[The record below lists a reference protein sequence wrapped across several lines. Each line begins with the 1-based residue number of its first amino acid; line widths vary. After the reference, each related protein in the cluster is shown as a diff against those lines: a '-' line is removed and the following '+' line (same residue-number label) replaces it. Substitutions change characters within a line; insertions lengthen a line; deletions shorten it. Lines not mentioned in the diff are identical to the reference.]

1 LREGGPRRGEPRG
14 APHAGGPVRR
24 QGPGGAGHRRA
35 RARVAGHGG
44 RPHRDHRHQRQDHDD
59 VADGRVAEGAGA
71 ADARGREHRHAALG
85 ACPRFPGR
93 RPRGGRGVELPARE
107 HGPVPPSGG
116 GRPQHHTRSSGPAR
130 EPRAVHGGQ
139 GQHPDEPEHGRLRGA
154 QLRRPPGGRP
164 RLARGGPGARVQSP
178 RAAPARGVR
187 PRRMDRRQAQRSR
200 GAHLP
205 RRRDRPA
212 RPAQRRERAR
222 GHRVRPVDGDGAA
235 GDPPRHRRVPWRRA
249 PDRTGPGRSGRRLL
263 QRLQGHQRGL
273 DDQGA
278 REFHRARDPDRR
290 RQGQGPGLRPARGC
304 RARPRPPG
312 DPDRRGPG
320 QAPRAP
326 GGGRYRHRGRALHG
340 RSGAARQG
348 RRARGRRGAPLA
360 GLCLLRHVPELRA
373 SGPRVQGRR
382 AGAPGLMPRK
392 LTPDLWLFAV
402 VVALCSVGVV
412 MVYSASAII
421 AADRFHDPFFFLKKQ
436 FFWALLGV
444 ACLWAALRVDYRRL
458 ERLVVP
464 LLVVSFVLLVLVL
477 VPPFGQAINGTRRWF
492 RGGPVSFQPVELAK
506 FSLVLYMA
514 AFLARRQALMS
525 SFGQGLVPPLL
536 VAGLMAGLTI
546 LQPDLGNSLALII
559 LTLALAYLAG
569 ARVTHMLAIGAAA
582 LPVVGL
588 LIALKPYR
596 LRRFLAFLNPWDD
609 PQGSGFQIIQ
619 SFLAL
624 GSGGWFGLGLGESK
638 QKLFYLP
645 EPYTDFIF
653 AIIGEE
659 LGLVGAALVVG
670 LFAVLIWRG
679 LRIGLRAPDAFSAYL
694 ALGLTIM
701 LATQT
706 VVNLGVV
713 TGALPTKGL
722 PLPFVSFGG
731 SALLMTMFSA
741 GVLLNISQHAGN
753 A

>member
-1 LREGGPRRGEPRG
+1 
-14 APHAGGPVRR
+14 
-24 QGPGGAGHRRA
+24 
-35 RARVAGHGG
+35 
-44 RPHRDHRHQRQDHDD
+44 
-59 VADGRVAEGAGA
+59 
-71 ADARGREHRHAALG
+71 
-85 ACPRFPGR
+85 
-93 RPRGGRGVELPARE
+93 
-107 HGPVPPSGG
+107 
-116 GRPQHHTRSSGPAR
+116 
-130 EPRAVHGGQ
+130 
-139 GQHPDEPEHGRLRGA
+139 
-154 QLRRPPGGRP
+154 
-164 RLARGGPGARVQSP
+164 
-178 RAAPARGVR
+178 
-187 PRRMDRRQAQRSR
+187 
-200 GAHLP
+200 
-205 RRRDRPA
+205 
-212 RPAQRRERAR
+212 
-222 GHRVRPVDGDGAA
+222 
-235 GDPPRHRRVPWRRA
+235 
-249 PDRTGPGRSGRRLL
+249 
-263 QRLQGHQRGL
+263 
-273 DDQGA
+273 
-278 REFHRARDPDRR
+278 
-290 RQGQGPGLRPARGC
+290 
-304 RARPRPPG
+304 
-312 DPDRRGPG
+312 
-320 QAPRAP
+320 
-326 GGGRYRHRGRALHG
+326 
-340 RSGAARQG
+340 
-348 RRARGRRGAPLA
+348 
-360 GLCLLRHVPELRA
+360 
-373 SGPRVQGRR
+373 
-382 AGAPGLMPRK
+382 MPRK

-436 FFWALLGV
+436 FFWAVLGV

-464 LLVVSFVLLVLVL
+464 LLVASFVLLVLVL
-477 VPPFGQAINGTRRWF
+477 VPPFGQQINGTWRWF

-506 FSLVLYMA
+506 FSLVLYLA
-514 AFLARRQALMS
+514 AFLARRQALMA

-582 LPVVGL
+582 LPAVGL

-659 LGLVGAALVVG
+659 LGLAGAALVVG

-679 LRIGLRAPDAFSAYL
+679 LRIGLRAPDAFGSYL